1 MSAMV
6 EAPSA
11 YAGAAEAVRTVDA
24 DIVSMQTTYNADLAK
39 LKLLRAKAQEIIDH
53 AERGGDAES
62 FVVAQRILEIRW
74 GRKLGKQQR
83 YGDSPRTG
91 PVRVT
96 GEVTSQINAAIDEL
110 RRDGD
115 YMTRGY
121 FGVKQYDQWDSQVEN
136 HPYNYGP
143 RHGSIWFS
151 IGFQRP
157 YRDAENRPSEDERL
171 ACIRY
176 LTAVRDN
183 AALMGGESA

>member
-11 YAGAAEAVRTVDA
+11 YAIAAEAVRTVDA
-24 DIVSMQTTYNADLAK
+24 DIVSMQTTYNTDLAK

-74 GRKLGKQQR
+74 GRQMGNGQS
-83 YGDSPRTG
+83 YSDYPRTG
-91 PVRVT
+91 PVKVT
-96 GEVTSQINAAIDEL
+96 GEVTRQINAAINEL
-110 RRDGD
+110 RSDSD
-115 YMTRGY
+115 YLMRGY
-121 FGVKQYDQWDSQVEN
+121 FGVKSYDRWESQVED

-151 IGFQRP
+151 IGFQYP
-157 YRDAENRPSEDERL
+157 YRDAKNRPSEDERL

-183 AALMGGESA
+183 PALMGGESA